1 MADEKSSIYKEVP
14 SDEPVLHTVAHG
26 LVTKPEARDVVQMMG
41 EREVQAHLIELGR
54 PSASSDGSV
63 LSSDDGSDPDH
74 PRPTAEELAS
84 LHRVTD
90 KLPLAA
96 IFIVLTEF
104 SERFTYYG
112 LSGPFQNYIQ
122 FPYNPGT
129 GEQTGA
135 IGAGQ
140 QTATGLTTF
149 FQFFC
154 YITPIF
160 GAILADQYLGKFRAI
175 TLFSGVYIVGLLIL
189 TLTSIPSAIHAGA
202 ALPGL
207 IVAMI
212 VIGFGTGGIKS
223 NVSPM
228 VAEQYTR
235 TKPFVKVTKKGEKVV
250 VDPTITVN
258 SIFNWFYWSINV
270 GSLSAIATT
279 TLERYVDF
287 WPGYL
292 MTILMF
298 ILGTAVFILGRRT
311 YRQVPPEGS
320 IIVKAFRVITVGVR
334 RNRTHKSTVAHTT
347 ALRSSAHSSP
357 SMPTDKSDEKAAVT
371 TVGKDDS
378 SSSSASEEEVAA
390 MGPANGV
397 STTTSVLKPNWL
409 DYARPSLMTG
419 EEARAL
425 KVSWDDA
432 FVSDLRRTLK
442 ACKVFLFYP
451 VYWVCYSQITNNLLS
466 QAATMNTG
474 GVPNDIMNNIDP
486 LALVVLIPIFD
497 RGIYP
502 GLRKIG
508 INLKPIRRIFLGF
521 VFAAMAMAYTAIVQH
536 IVYSTGPNYDHP
548 LVDNDGNP
556 TTTPNDI
563 TVALQV
569 PSYLFIA
576 ISEIF
581 ASITGLEYAYIKA
594 PESMKSIVMSLF
606 LFTNAGGSILSFA
619 FLPALYD
626 PFIQYMY
633 TIIACIMM
641 ATAFIFLYCFNH
653 YDTDVTMGDTF
664 VGKDEEQ
671 QP

>member
-1 MADEKSSIYKEVP
+1 MADEKSSSYRGVP
-14 SDEPVLHTVAHG
+14 GDEPVLHTVTHG

-41 EREVQAHLIELGR
+41 EREAQAHIVEEGR
-54 PSASSDGSV
+54 PSAAGSGRA
-63 LSSDDGSDPDH
+63 LSSEDENDPDH
-74 PRPTAEELAS
+74 PRPTTEELTS
-84 LHRVTD
+84 LRRVTD

-135 IGAGQ
+135 IDAGQ
-140 QTATGLTTF
+140 QTATALTTF

-160 GAILADQYLGKFRAI
+160 GAIIADQYLGKFRAI
-175 TLFSGVYIVGLLIL
+175 TLFSGVYIVGLIIL

-207 IVAMI
+207 IVSMI
-212 VIGFGTGGIKS
+212 VIGFGTGGIKA

-235 TKPFVKVTKKGEKVV
+235 TKPFVKQNKKGEKVV

-258 SIFNWFYWSINV
+258 SIFNWFYWAINV

-292 MTILMF
+292 MTLLMF
-298 ILGTAVFILGRRT
+298 ILGTGVFILGRRT

-320 IIVKAFRVITVGVR
+320 IIVKAFRVIAVGVR
-334 RNRTHKSTVAHTT
+334 RNRTHKATVAHTT
-347 ALRSSAHSSP
+347 TLSSPAHSP
-357 SMPTDKSDEKAAVT
+357 SLSADKSDEKAVVAVN
-371 TVGKDDS
+371 KDDLS
-378 SSSSASEEEVAA
+378 SSSEIVL
-390 MGPANGV
+390 GPNGI
-397 STTTSVLKPNWL
+397 TATTSTLKPTWL

-419 EEARAL
+419 EEARQF

-502 GLRKIG
+502 GLRKVG

-521 VFAAMAMAYTAIVQH
+521 VFAAFAMAYTAVVQH
-536 IVYSTGPNYDHP
+536 VIYNTGPNYDHP
-548 LVDNDGNP
+548 LVDNDGNA

-581 ASITGLEYAYIKA
+581 ASITGLEYAYTKA

-606 LFTNAGGSILSFA
+606 LFTNAGGSILNFA

-633 TIIACIMM
+633 TIIACIMI

-653 YDTDVTMGDTF
+653 YDNDVSMGDTF
-664 VGKDEEQ
+664 VGRDEEEAGEVH
-671 QP
+671 